1 MTVPPVPRLEGT
13 LAEIEQGLRAGAP
26 GAGASPKEAR
36 PPVRLWPIVVA
47 TVLMAAVPLSGVLVV
62 GTFAGEIIG
71 GIFPAHRNAAAV
83 VLPLAA
89 AVGVAVMLGLARIVA
104 LYHRSSALHQIHYQI
119 RRLCF

>member
-1 MTVPPVPRLEGT
+1 M
-13 LAEIEQGLRAGAP
+13 Q
-26 GAGASPKEAR
+26 
-36 PPVRLWPIVVA
+36 
-47 TVLMAAVPLSGVLVV
+47 VLMAAVPLSGVLVV

-89 AVGVAVMLGLARIVA
+89 AVGVAVALGLARIVA
-104 LYHRSSALHQIHYQI
+104 LHHRSSVLHQIHHQI